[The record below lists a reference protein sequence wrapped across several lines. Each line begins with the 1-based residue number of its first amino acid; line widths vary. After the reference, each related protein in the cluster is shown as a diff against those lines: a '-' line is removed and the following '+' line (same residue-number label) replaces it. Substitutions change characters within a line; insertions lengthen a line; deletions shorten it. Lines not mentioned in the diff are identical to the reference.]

1 MTLIIAIVAGIINF
15 MIGGLW
21 YGLLFQKP
29 WIDAMG
35 INPENIGKNG
45 DGKKEMLMTVIVEV
59 IISIVTILF
68 LSAINAATP
77 LNAII
82 IGIITVLSGL
92 KNYFFEQR
100 PVKLILI
107 NESYKIVAFVVIG
120 LALLLIK

>member
-29 WIDAMG
+29 WIQAQG
-35 INPENIGKNG
+35 INPEDIGKNG
-45 DGKKEMLMTVIVEV
+45 DGKKEMIMTLIVEV
-59 IISIVTILF
+59 IISIITILF

-77 LNAII
+77 INALI
-82 IGIITVLSGL
+82 IGLITILSGL

-107 NESYKIVAFVVIG
+107 NESYKLVAFIIIG
-120 LALLLIK
+120 LALLLV